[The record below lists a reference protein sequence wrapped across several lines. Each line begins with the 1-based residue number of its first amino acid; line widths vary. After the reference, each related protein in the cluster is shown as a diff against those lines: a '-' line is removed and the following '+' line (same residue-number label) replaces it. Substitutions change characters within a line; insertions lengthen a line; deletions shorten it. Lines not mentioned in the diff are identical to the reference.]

1 MKIPI
6 GMVEEFKDKMKGS
19 YPILLRVWTHE
30 GLRAHW
36 TKGKLQTFKEAQF
49 IKFFS
54 NKQSYAAPD
63 IKFSKSDDKNLQKT
77 NIKFETRTADF
88 SAWDCGK
95 VQDDDHGTF
104 YEVYLANDY
113 ELYPIDVR
121 GSKTKE
127 LFLAWK
133 NATIAYQ
140 EKMRL
145 LTPSVSLEGL
155 DELQAANKKAWQE
168 AYAKGIEQEQA
179 ESRRVMEESY
189 KTLEAWSLRDTI
201 FFDPQMSASATQTLI
216 NGFAAIYEYMRDQ
229 LQQNMLLWQGI
240 ALVLVALV
248 LLGGGYLY
256 YDNSNKMTEMTLK
269 YGAQIAQAL
278 PSYIQECAKAGYV
291 ALPKAGV

>member
-6 GMVEEFKDKMKGS
+6 GMVEEFKDRFKGS
-19 YPILLRVWTHE
+19 YPILLRVWTH
-30 GLRAHW
+30 GGQRAHW

-63 IKFSKSDDKNLQKT
+63 IKFSKSDDKSLQT
-77 NIKFETRTADF
+77 TLKFGATADL
-88 SAWDCGK
+88 SGWDAGK

-104 YEVYLANDY
+104 YEVHLANDY
-113 ELYPIDVR
+113 ELYPVDVR
-121 GSKTKE
+121 NTKTRE
-127 LFLAWK
+127 LWVAWK
-133 NATIAYQ
+133 NATVAYQ

-145 LTPSVSLEGL
+145 LTPSVNLEGL
-155 DELQAANKKAWQE
+155 DEIQTANVKAKQE
-168 AYAKGIEQEQA
+168 AYAKGLLQEQA
-179 ESRRVMEESY
+179 ESRRVMS
-189 KTLEAWSLRDTI
+189 EAYRVLDEWCMRDNI

-216 NGFAAIYEYMRDQ
+216 NGFAAIYEYMRDK

-248 LLGGGYLY
+248 LLGGAYLY
-256 YDNSNKMTEMTLK
+256 YDQSAKLAENYLK
-269 YGAQIAQAL
+269 YGSEVVKSL
-278 PSYIQECAKAGYV
+278 PSYIQECAKQGYV